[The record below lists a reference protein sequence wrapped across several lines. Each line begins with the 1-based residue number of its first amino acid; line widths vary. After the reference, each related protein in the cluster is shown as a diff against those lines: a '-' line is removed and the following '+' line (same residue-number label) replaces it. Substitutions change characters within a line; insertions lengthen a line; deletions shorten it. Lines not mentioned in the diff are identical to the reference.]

1 MYIIVNRTTRQNTN
15 HADWPHH
22 RLIELLEKGDDLII
36 ISKYSNTIKVP
47 YQDQD
52 SNNHG
57 ETKSSRDWEFKDYY
71 L

>member
-22 RLIELLEKGDDLII
+22 RLIELLEKGDDLIV

-47 YQDQD
+47 YYTELNGIVEWRWDD
-52 SNNHG
+52 YPFDP
-57 ETKSSRDWEFKDYY
+57 KS